1 MAHQVGGRPATKP
14 AKGNAAANTGMPVTP
29 APTEDALIKLTRAKD
44 VAWGRQ
50 QFGGNGYAG
59 PVSTRPGETITSD
72 LAKSLKAKNA
82 EGDAGDLLQ
91 EIVEGSKRR
100 NDDLISSQ
108 LRKIDDS
115 AYPVSSN
122 MKRQQDPNFF
132 AKKDASLPTS
142 QSRAADDSGA
152 RRQAGINR
160 GGK

>member
-1 MAHQVGGRPATKP
+1 MAFQTGKRPVTTA
-14 AKGNAAANTGMPVTP
+14 AKGNAPNTGMPVTP
-29 APTEDALIKLTRAKD
+29 APTEDALVKLTKAKD

-59 PVSTRPGETITSD
+59 PVSTRPGETVMSD
-72 LAKSLKAKNA
+72 MAKSLKAKSA

-91 EIVEGSKRR
+91 DIIDGSNRR